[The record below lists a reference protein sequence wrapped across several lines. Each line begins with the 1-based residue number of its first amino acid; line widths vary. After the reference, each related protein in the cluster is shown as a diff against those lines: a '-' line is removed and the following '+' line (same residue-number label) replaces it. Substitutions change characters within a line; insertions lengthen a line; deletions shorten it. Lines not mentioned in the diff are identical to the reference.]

1 MTDHTSLPGEAPDS
15 EGPAADPARKVKPPG
30 GPIPDPGEAPASKY
44 ALGAGFTLD
53 AAETTFQPVVLGKP
67 KTFARADLSMAI
79 RGVVVNAKTGKQIG
93 DDLYFVTPDAVRAS
107 ALEGITEGH
116 EAVLVPHVDR
126 DGTPIL
132 SVTRMRT
139 RDGVELE
146 SYGSAMKLFRRMAET
161 WAKGTWDAGG
171 YRIDEPGRPDRL
183 GDPQWP
189 AALRSIDDWIES
201 AFKGKIVA
209 DPDHDVLRR
218 LRGEI

>member
-1 MTDHTSLPGEAPDS
+1 
-15 EGPAADPARKVKPPG
+15 
-30 GPIPDPGEAPASKY
+30 
-44 ALGAGFTLD
+44 
-53 AAETTFQPVVLGKP
+53 
-67 KTFARADLSMAI
+67 
-79 RGVVVNAKTGKQIG
+79 
-93 DDLYFVTPDAVRAS
+93 VRAG
-107 ALEGITEGH
+107 ALEGVTEGY

-146 SYGSAMKLFRRMAET
+146 SYGSAMRLFKRMAET
-161 WAKGTWDAGG
+161 WAKGTWVAGG
-171 YRIDEPGRPDRL
+171 YRIDEPARPDSL

-189 AALRSIDDWIES
+189 SALRSIDDWIES

-209 DPDHDVLRR
+209 EPDHDVLRR